1 MKSPNYLLVGNPGHS
16 SQKHFHYDN
25 VSAQFSQLECAHR
38 CTQSVSFL
46 APCLSIARALTVHRT
61 RSLRL
66 ENFHI
71 LAGAH
76 ESMEHEK
83 LHKCAENVA
92 KLHDLWGW

>member
-1 MKSPNYLLVGNPGHS
+1 M
-16 SQKHFHYDN
+16 Q
-25 VSAQFSQLECAHR
+25 
-38 CTQSVSFL
+38 
-46 APCLSIARALTVHRT
+46 ALRRT

-92 KLHDLWGW
+92 KLHDLGRKRGLKGGGCSMAATEKKGLKGPGQRSTGT